1 MAAANRAIASAI
13 SPAVQLVWKV
23 SSVVMENKES
33 VERRVSMEKRVFLVQ
48 KALLVLLVRLV
59 VLRAFLGLV
68 LVDHLVLQLCHV
80 PVSHRLLGIHNHL
93 AGLCPVLCLLIH
105 LNH

>member
-48 KALLVLLVRLV
+48 KVLLVLLVLQVPADLV
-59 VLRAFLGLV
+59 EFLVSLLPLERQGLLEAMV
-68 LVDHLVLQLCHV
+68 WMETLVSKAHKVRMVQMAIEA
-80 PVSHRLLGIHNHL
+80 RKE
-93 AGLCPVLCLLIH
+93 
-105 LNH
+105 